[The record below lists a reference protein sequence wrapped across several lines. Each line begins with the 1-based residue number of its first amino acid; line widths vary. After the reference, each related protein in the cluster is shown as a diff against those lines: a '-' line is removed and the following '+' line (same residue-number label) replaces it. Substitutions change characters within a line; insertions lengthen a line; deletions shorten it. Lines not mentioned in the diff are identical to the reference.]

1 MNVIMQTYSVD
12 ILHPKAIRLLEDLA
26 DLKLITLK
34 EEKAVENEKKPTA
47 LQELLLTGPVWSD
60 EQFESVLEARKS
72 ISKTGQR

>member
-1 MNVIMQTYSVD
+1 MQTYSVD

-34 EEKAVENEKKPTA
+34 AEKNTENEKKPNA

-60 EQFESVLEARKS
+60 EQLESVLEARES
-72 ISKTGQR
+72 INKTGQR

>member
-1 MNVIMQTYSVD
+1 MQTYSVD

-34 EEKAVENEKKPTA
+34 EEKAVENEKKSTA